1 MKIKAILL
9 IAVLLTLWAGCKS
22 THVLLQMDKIRP
34 VLEENKD
41 IRIEFSDSS
50 KTEKRFLVGESYD
63 FINDTL
69 ITPYNVYLSRPD
81 TFRVPLHNITRVE
94 YKELD
99 VATTILLGLAVVLA
113 GWLLLL

>member
-1 MKIKAILL
+1 MNLKAILL
-9 IAVLLTLWAGCKS
+9 IAVLLILWTGCKS
-22 THVLLQMDKIRP
+22 TSVVLQMDKMRP

-50 KTEKRFLVGESYD
+50 KTKKRFLAGESYE

-69 ITPYNVYLSRPD
+69 ITPYNIYLSRPD

-94 YKELD
+94 YKELEL
-99 VATTILLGLAVVLA
+99 ATTILLGLGIVLS